1 MARRTLRM
9 VLGLVTSVALSSLS
23 TVRAQAPAD
32 RIVPLRPIP
41 SAQWVE
47 LVSGDPSRAG
57 SPFVLRIHNDA
68 GFRCMPHTHPTDENI
83 VVVKGQWLLGM
94 GRRFDRT
101 ALDSVNLGAF
111 ARVPTGMPHF
121 CWSPTET
128 VIQVH
133 GTGPFAMTV
142 VDPLYELTAS
152 GVVLSTG
159 VGQPPDAP
167 ASPACVRDGAK
178 DVSSVVIALLATA
191 LPSTGSSSAEAAG
204 TGRSLRSFASSEVRS
219 RSVALSASRLAVPI
233 VRLNSS
239 DDR

>member
-1 MARRTLRM
+1 
-9 VLGLVTSVALSSLS
+9 
-23 TVRAQAPAD
+23 
-32 RIVPLRPIP
+32 
-41 SAQWVE
+41 
-47 LVSGDPSRAG
+47 
-57 SPFVLRIHNDA
+57 
-68 GFRCMPHTHPTDENI
+68 MPHTHPTDENI

-167 ASPACVRDGAK
+167 ASPPGACFR
-178 DVSSVVIALLATA
+178 LAI
-191 LPSTGSSSAEAAG
+191 GD
-204 TGRSLRSFASSEVRS
+204 RVRS
-219 RSVALSASRLAVPI
+219 RWGEGRVVGGNCSPGNGLTEYWVEQRGGRRYWAIFEELRKL
-233 VRLNSS
+233 
-239 DDR
+239 